1 MDLVW
6 TYAPECFPARMNG
19 PDGPFFMP
27 VFVPVF
33 VGLDGWDFLG
43 GWKVKTNQLTALL
56 TPVIQALGYECLG
69 VEYAPNVRGSLLRV
83 YIDVPGRAVAIE
95 DCERVS
101 REISAAL
108 DVNDPIRERYTLEV
122 SSPGIDRPLTRLKD
136 YHDWQGY
143 EAKIELD
150 RMIEGRKK
158 FKGVLAGVDG
168 DNVEIDIDGEAQ
180 TALIPFAWISSAR
193 LVLTDELIRE
203 SLKAAKDALKE
214 TPHEDAGQHDHGDT
228 P

>member
-1 MDLVW
+1 
-6 TYAPECFPARMNG
+6 MNG

-122 SSPGIDRPLTRLKD
+122 SSPGIDRPLFNLEQFGRCLGERAKLSVRLPVSGRRRF
-136 YHDWQGY
+136 QGAIVRVV
-143 EAKIELD
+143 EGSVVIDQDGTEIAIEHAN
-150 RMIEGRKK
+150 IEK
-158 FKGVLAGVDG
+158 
-168 DNVEIDIDGEAQ
+168 
-180 TALIPFAWISSAR
+180 AR
-193 LVLTDELIRE
+193 LAPLFEPVPSGPR
-203 SLKAAKDALKE
+203 SPSRGRPSGRSGRAA
-214 TPHEDAGQHDHGDT
+214 PGN
-228 P
+228 